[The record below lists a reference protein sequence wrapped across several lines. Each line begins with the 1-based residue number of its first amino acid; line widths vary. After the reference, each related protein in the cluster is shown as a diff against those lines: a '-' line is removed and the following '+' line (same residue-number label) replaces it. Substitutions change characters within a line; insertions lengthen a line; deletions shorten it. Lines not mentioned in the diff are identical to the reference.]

1 MSVGVL
7 DDGHQLII
15 GKARHCPHG
24 RHQQNVGPGLD
35 EVLGGL
41 NAGHWLLGPSSMHLA
56 GNDQTREMLLGY
68 LDVVGNLLVG
78 YPRPR
83 VPRQANKV

>member
-1 MSVGVL
+1 MGVL

-15 GKARHCPHG
+15 GKARHRPHS
-24 RHQQNVGPGLD
+24 RHQQNVGPGLN
-35 EVLGGL
+35 EVLGRL
-41 NAGHWLLGPSSMHLA
+41 NAGHWLLGPCPMHLA
-56 GNDQTREMLLGY
+56 GNDQTREMLLGH
-68 LDVVGNLLVG
+68 LDIVGNLLVG